1 MCVRT
6 DLVKVPD
13 PDRDLAVVPDDV
25 LYGGL
30 GAVHQSVGDPLG
42 QGHHSLTLLLD
53 SEVED
58 NWLDCDALEKVSVKQ
73 LSTLLNVSIG
83 LTCTNTVQ

>member
-13 PDRDLAVVPDDV
+13 PYRDLAVVPDDV
-25 LYGGL
+25 LDGGL

-73 LSTLLNVSIG
+73 PTHPP
-83 LTCTNTVQ
+83 

>member
-42 QGHHSLTLLLD
+42 
-53 SEVED
+53 
-58 NWLDCDALEKVSVKQ
+58 
-73 LSTLLNVSIG
+73 
-83 LTCTNTVQ
+83 